1 MLLCGLGLA
10 HAVPPIANQSEA
22 FDLQTTI
29 AMLSAACPT
38 QQSDESSC
46 PLIRTMVK
54 HTCSRSEEKMPLT
67 THHNTSTEVT
77 SAAKQEDDGDL
88 RRASMVST
96 VPSTVADDSTI
107 RSSAGGETLPKSAIS
122 SSSSSAAAAIP
133 EKKKLLEDESRV
145 VTTHITRSA
154 RLTPAPTPAQA
165 LTISTSSPSVSFGS
179 VKIISFPIV
188 LSDNPGGKLGGPS
201 IGLGPK
207 PLSIHPNTLD
217 LDIYEIGRAGK
228 RRKPGT
234 MLAPPSI
241 RYVSRCCISESSIN
255 PAF

>member
-1 MLLCGLGLA
+1 MS
-10 HAVPPIANQSEA
+10 IAA
-22 FDLQTTI
+22 Y
-29 AMLSAACPT
+29 PT
-38 QQSDESSC
+38 QQCEPSC
-46 PLIRTMVK
+46 PLIRTKAK
-54 HTCSRSEEKMPLT
+54 HSRSEEKMPLT
-67 THHNTSTEVT
+67 TYHSTSTEAT
-77 SAAKQEDDGDL
+77 SPAKQEDDGDL

-145 VTTHITRSA
+145 FTAHITRSA
-154 RLTPAPTPAQA
+154 RLTPAPTPAPAQA
-165 LTISTSSPSVSFGS
+165 LTISTSSRSVSFGS
-179 VKIISFPIV
+179 VEIISFPIV
-188 LSDNPGGKLGGPS
+188 LSDNPGGKMGGPS

-207 PLSIHPNTLD
+207 PLSIHPDTLD
-217 LDIYEIGRAGK
+217 LDIYEFGRAGK